1 MPPRPVFSVGGSCTA
16 GQSKAKPRREI
27 QKAMRRE
34 TGGGSDGGSD
44 GGGSGGDGG
53 GGSGG
58 EILMHR
64 TATISA

>member
-34 TGGGSDGGSD
+34 TGGGSDGE
-44 GGGSGGDGG
+44 GSGGDGGGG

>member
-34 TGGGSDGGSD
+34 TGGGSDGE
-44 GGGSGGDGG
+44 
-53 GGSGG
+53 GSGG